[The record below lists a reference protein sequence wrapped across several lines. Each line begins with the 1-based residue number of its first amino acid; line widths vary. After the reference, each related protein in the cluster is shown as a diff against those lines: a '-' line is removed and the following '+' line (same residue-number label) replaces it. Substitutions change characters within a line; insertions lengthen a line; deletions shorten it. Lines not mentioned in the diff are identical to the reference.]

1 MLLTMTT
8 PRSTV
13 TTRARP
19 IPAAASLRSRLA
31 AEFSARS
38 LRHLNG
44 ALPLNAAG
52 IFAGRQII
60 AGIMAA
66 FGPVLPGTRVRQV
79 REPGVRGEWV
89 RAAGVAEG
97 SRAIY
102 FVHGSGYVICSARTH
117 RGLASRLSA
126 ATGLPVF
133 VVDYRLAPEHRF
145 PAAADDVAAGF
156 AHLLASGYRPGD
168 LVVGGDSAGGHLALD
183 LVLQNAERGAAQPAG
198 VFCFS
203 PLMDLTFALA
213 EERDRARPDPMA
225 PVATGRPM
233 VALYTDGQQ
242 VDSPRLRLTAQRG
255 AVLPPFFV
263 QAAAEEMLAGDAEHL
278 HTMLTAAGQRCE
290 LQLWPGR
297 IHVFQALPLLVP
309 EAAAALHHTATFVA
323 AAMAEADAPA
333 ARPA

>member
-1 MLLTMTT
+1 MTT

-13 TTRARP
+13 TSRATP
-19 IPAAASLRSRLA
+19 VPAAASLRSRLA
-31 AEFSARS
+31 AELSARS

-60 AGIMAA
+60 AGVMAA
-66 FGPVLPGTRVRQV
+66 FGPVPPGTRVRAV
-79 REPGVRGEWV
+79 REPGVSGEWV

-102 FVHGSGYVICSARTH
+102 YIHGSGYVICSARTH
-117 RGLASRLSA
+117 RGLAARLSA

-145 PAAADDVAAGF
+145 PAAADDIAAGYRY
-156 AHLLASGYRPGD
+156 LLESGYRAGD

-183 LVLQNAERGAAQPAG
+183 LVLQQAEREAPQPAG
-198 VFCFS
+198 VFCYS
-203 PLMDLTFALA
+203 PLMDLTFTLA
-213 EERDRARPDPMA
+213 EQHDRARPDPMA
-225 PVATGRPM
+225 PAATGKPM
-233 VALYTDGQQ
+233 VALYTEGQQ
-242 VDSPRLRLTAQRG
+242 VDSPRLRLTARQG
-255 AVLPPFFV
+255 AVLPPVFV
-263 QAAAEEMLAGDAEHL
+263 QAAAEEMLAGDARHL
-278 HTMLTAAGQRCE
+278 HAMLTAAGQRCE

-309 EAAAALHHTATFVA
+309 EATAALHHTATFVA
-323 AAMAEADAPA
+323 AALAEADAPI

>member
-1 MLLTMTT
+1 MTT

-13 TTRARP
+13 TSRSRP
-19 IPAAASLRSRLA
+19 VPAAASLRSRLA

-60 AGIMAA
+60 AGVMAA
-66 FGPVLPGTRVRQV
+66 FGPVLPGTGVRRV

-89 RAAGVAEG
+89 RAAGVPDG
-97 SRAIY
+97 PRAVY
-102 FVHGSGYVICSARTH
+102 YLHGSGYVICSARTH
-117 RGLASRLSA
+117 RGLASRISA

-145 PAAADDVAAGF
+145 PAAADDIAAGYSY
-156 AHLLASGYRPGD
+156 LLESGYRPGD
-168 LVVGGDSAGGHLALD
+168 LVLGGDSAGGHLALD
-183 LVLQNAERGAAQPAG
+183 LVLQLAEQSAPQPAG
-198 VFCFS
+198 VFCYS

-233 VALYTDGQQ
+233 VALYTAGQR
-242 VDSPRLRLTAQRG
+242 VDSPRLRLTARQG
-255 AVLPPFFV
+255 AVLPPVFV
-263 QAAAEEMLAGDAEHL
+263 QAAAEEMLAGDAEYL
-278 HTMLTAAGQRCE
+278 HSMLTAAGQRCE

-323 AAMAEADAPA
+323 AALAEADTHI